1 MDIFRDYFTREQL
14 LLSLAKVPFI
24 PGRLSEYFDTR
35 GLTGTTFSIEQRP
48 ENAPQIMASTPR
60 GTPSKV
66 ETLEKRNVYSFDTVH
81 KRYDGSVY
89 ADEVLNMRGMGVNVA
104 SEVII
109 QRRDDLIMRLRNDV
123 DLTLESLRVACLAT
137 PSNAFGNMPASAQ
150 IALNT
155 DATKTRAEIFTKIR
169 QPIRT
174 ALGGIPFTGI
184 KALCSATF
192 WAKLIENAAI
202 KATLL
207 NYSMAQSLRGE
218 TTEMVN
224 FGGVSWEFYDGTGTV
239 VIPTGEAR
247 VFPIGIPQM
256 WQQAFAP
263 ADTLDTVGAGAL
275 GVPYYMQAIPS
286 RDNRSWYI
294 EMQTNPV
301 MVCTRPTA
309 VLQITTD

>member
-24 PGRLSEYFDTR
+24 PGRLSEYFDTI
-35 GLTGTTFSIEQRP
+35 GLSGTTFSIESRP
-48 ENAPQIMASTPR
+48 ENAPSIMASTPR
-60 GTPSKV
+60 GTPAKV
-66 ETLEKRNVYSFDTVH
+66 ETLEKRNVYTFDTVH

-89 ADEVLNMRGMGVNVA
+89 ADEVLNMRGMGVNMA
-104 SEVII
+104 SEVIQ
-109 QRRDDLIMRLRNDV
+109 QRRDTLIARMRNDV
-123 DLTLESLRVACLAT
+123 DLTLESLRVACLTT
-137 PSNAFGNMPASAQ
+137 PNNAFGNMPASAQ

-155 DATKTRAEIFTKIR
+155 DATKTRAEIFNKIR

-174 ALGGIPFTGI
+174 ALGGIPFSGI
-184 KALCSATF
+184 KALCSATY
-192 WAKLIENAAI
+192 WAKFIENAAV

-207 NYSMAQSLRGE
+207 NYSMAQSLRNDP
-218 TTEMVN
+218 TEIVS

-239 VIPTGEAR
+239 IIPSGEAR
-247 VFPIGIPQM
+247 VFPVGVPQM

-263 ADTLDTVGAGAL
+263 ADTLDTVGVGAL
-275 GVPYYMQAIPS
+275 GVPYYMQS
-286 RDNRSWYI
+286 RASLDNRSYYI